1 MPHWRAE
8 ADKLVLRSDTEQRK
22 GTDIYRVA
30 DREVETGEWT
40 NEGQVQVIKQEG
52 NTRAGSEESKMS
64 IQNKTG
70 NVQNQQKIDE
80 QNDKGRGT
88 RNRP

>member
-1 MPHWRAE
+1 M
-8 ADKLVLRSDTEQRK
+8 
-22 GTDIYRVA
+22 
-30 DREVETGEWT
+30 ETGEWT

-70 NVQNQQKIDE
+70 NVQNQQKTDE
-80 QNDKGRGT
+80 QTTRAEGQGT
-88 RNRP
+88 DRDTKHTFFSYLHFICKWTLVFD